1 MTNYVIPMGQNGV
14 TVSVAMNDDD
24 AARLGLKAARP
35 ANKAQRPENKARTPR
50 TDAND
55 PTADDDTT
63 EAPKAAQAPT
73 TGRPGHRP
81 RTAKR

>member
-1 MTNYVIPMGQNGV
+1 MTDYVIPMGQNGV
-14 TVSVAMNDDD
+14 EVSVSMDDDD

-35 ANKAQRPENKARTPR
+35 ANKAQRPANKARAPR
-50 TDAND
+50 TDANT
-55 PTADDDTT
+55 PTADEDTT
-63 EAPKAAQAPT
+63 EAAEAAQAPT